1 MGAEVLILQILNF
14 QFPLGLN
21 LQCNDDSSFR
31 SQSRSVEAPR
41 FALNSR
47 GLAFQSNLSL
57 HKYPW
62 TPLSPVFLFFSL
74 YLMFF
79 IYLVFNFHI
88 IFIICYLRN
97 HKKTFISLFQS
108 RLGPDS
114 IPPCSVSLKFS
125 MFHLLSYLA
134 FNLI

>member
-62 TPLSPVFLFFSL
+62 TPLSPVFLFFL
-74 YLMFF
+74 YILCFSSIQF
-79 IYLVFNFHI
+79 S
-88 IFIICYLRN
+88 IFILFLSFVIYETI
-97 HKKTFISLFQS
+97 KKTFISLFQS